1 VSFAAAEPYALRR
14 IQLKR
19 DRQPAAASGRRQRAR
34 SETRSGRY
42 ARSRMP
48 AGHMSTDIAFD
59 ATLRAA
65 APYQATR
72 SKEGVS
78 LAIAPQDVREKV
90 REKKIGTTIVFVVDS
105 SGSMGANQRMA
116 ATKGAIL
123 SLLLDAYQKRD
134 RIAMV
139 AFKGSEA
146 SVILPPTDSIELGKK
161 CLETLPTG
169 GKTPL
174 AKGLSAGLEL
184 IRRER
189 RSGRKNRAFLVVI
202 SDGRANVGTDAGVNP
217 FAEALDVCDAVRGL
231 GVQSVVIDTETGL
244 IRMGKMRELADRL
257 NGSYYPMEALRAD
270 TVTELVSRSL
280 TLTNK

>member
-1 VSFAAAEPYALRR
+1 MTFAATDPYDLCR

-19 DRQPAAASGRRQRAR
+19 ERQPASESGRRQRAR
-34 SETRSGRY
+34 SENRSGRY
-42 ARSRMP
+42 ARSRIP
-48 AGHMSTDIAFD
+48 GDKKSNDIAFD

-65 APYQATR
+65 ASYQAYR
-72 SKEGVS
+72 SKDGVA
-78 LAIAPQDVREKV
+78 LAISSQDIREKV

-139 AFKGSEA
+139 AFKGNEA

-161 CLETLPTG
+161 SLETLPTG

-174 AKGLSAGLEL
+174 VKGLAKGLEL
-184 IRRER
+184 IKRER
-189 RSGRKNRAFLVVI
+189 TGKRNRAFMLVI
-202 SDGRANVGTDAGVNP
+202 SDGRANSGTDTDVNP
-217 FAEALDVCDAVRGL
+217 FSAALAVCDEINTL
-231 GVQSVVIDTETGL
+231 GVQSVVIDTESGF
-244 IRMGKMRELADRL
+244 IRLGKMRELADRL
-257 NGSYYPMEALRAD
+257 KGRYYPMEELRAER
-270 TVTELVSRSL
+270 VTEVIYNERSKL
-280 TLTNK
+280 SGN